1 MFKSEIIKLNNQN
14 KQLLKEVAQLKES
27 INSYIPV
34 TTPINTR
41 LIDGSTT
48 SMKKGPISTARQDN
62 GLSATNKTRST
73 SLTQEKTLQT
83 KTTIKNNTDTVNIEA
98 TNTTVNYPDLH
109 QQKPIEYKNKNRM
122 LLGAIKKN
130 ITSENSKAS
139 EDGNNDASEQTEF
152 TTVNRRHKRKQN
164 QNITRGTAKNI
175 ELKGIIRYAHLHVYG
190 FEPDTSNDKI
200 TQYLITK
207 NIENRPTEYASY
219 KISVPF
225 ELLDEARKPDLWPT
239 STSNDKI
246 TQYLITK
253 NIENVKIQRIQS
265 KRPTE
270 YASYK
275 ISVPFE
281 LLDEARKPD
290 LWPTNASY
298 KISVPFELLDEARKP
313 DLWPTGSFSNKVN
326 YIDVFLDEQKN
337 IDVFALTEH
346 WLKPEN
352 QTFIRLEN
360 YYMASCFHR
369 KERHHGGSCIFIRN
383 GLALTEHW
391 LKPENQTFIRLE
403 NYYMASCFH
412 RKERHH
418 GGSCIFIRN
427 GLVSE
432 ELVFL
437 KNKSCELNIECS
449 AVKLDIYKTVIIN
462 IYRSPQGDLGIFF
475 EILDDILDAV
485 LGKYTTYCINVCG
498 DFNLNLDREFDVNI
512 ITFKSIIPIA
522 LTCVVTSI

>member
-109 QQKPIEYKNKNRM
+109 QQKPIENKNKNRM

-130 ITSENSKAS
+130 INSKAS

-164 QNITRGTAKNI
+164 QNQNQNITRGTAKNI

-190 FEPDTSNDKI
+190 FEPD
-200 TQYLITK
+200 
-207 NIENRPTEYASY
+207 
-219 KISVPF
+219 
-225 ELLDEARKPDLWPT
+225 
-239 STSNDKI
+239 TSNDKI

-290 LWPTNASY
+290 LWPTGV
-298 KISVPFELLDEARKP
+298 SVNR
-313 DLWPTGSFSNKVN
+313 
-326 YIDVFLDEQKN
+326 FLERIWQK
-337 IDVFALTEH
+337 T
-346 WLKPEN
+346 
-352 QTFIRLEN
+352 Q
-360 YYMASCFHR
+360 
-369 KERHHGGSCIFIRN
+369 
-383 GLALTEHW
+383 
-391 LKPENQTFIRLE
+391 Q
-403 NYYMASCFH
+403 
-412 RKERHH
+412 
-418 GGSCIFIRN
+418 
-427 GLVSE
+427 
-432 ELVFL
+432 
-437 KNKSCELNIECS
+437 
-449 AVKLDIYKTVIIN
+449 
-462 IYRSPQGDLGIFF
+462 
-475 EILDDILDAV
+475 
-485 LGKYTTYCINVCG
+485 
-498 DFNLNLDREFDVNI
+498 
-512 ITFKSIIPIA
+512 
-522 LTCVVTSI
+522 VT